1 MKVCEQ
7 KQIFSIIATEVILNS
22 SKTQKKGFTCSQ
34 VNPFPEC
41 ISFFRSVPEEVP
53 YVRPDLC
60 LVPFE
65 HPIGWLHL

>member
-22 SKTQKKGFTCSQ
+22 SKTQKKGIYLQAGKSLSGMYF
-34 VNPFPEC
+34 
-41 ISFFRSVPEEVP
+41 FFRSVPEEVP

-65 HPIGWLHL
+65 HPIGWPHL